1 VIDAYREARRKAGRE
16 GDGEIVFQ
24 ALVSWAESDD
34 EALEQARK
42 WKGAQPPDHYTDDWH
57 RPQEM
62 YEHGERELTDEEFAD
77 NIVAGSDPEVIAG
90 RLREL
95 EQLGGTV
102 ITLQNNSAANAGRA
116 IEVLGGE
123 VLPALRGS
131 RV

>member
-1 VIDAYREARRKAGRE
+1 
-16 GDGEIVFQ
+16 
-24 ALVSWAESDD
+24 
-34 EALEQARK
+34 
-42 WKGAQPPDHYTDDWH
+42 
-57 RPQEM
+57 M

-77 NIVAGSDPEVIAG
+77 NIVAGSDPEAIAG

-102 ITLQNNSAANAGRA
+102 ITLQNNSAANVERA

-123 VLPALRGS
+123 VLLALRGS

>member
-1 VIDAYREARRKAGRE
+1 VD
-16 GDGEIVFQ
+16 D
-24 ALVSWAESDD
+24 ALVSWAETDE

-42 WKGAQPPDHYTDDWH
+42 WKGAQPPDHYTGDWH
-57 RPQEM
+57 RPRAM
-62 YEHGERELTDEEFAD
+62 YEHGEQEVGDEEFAQS
-77 NIVAGSDPEVIAG
+77 IVAGSDPEAIAD

-102 ITLQNNSAANAGRA
+102 VTLQNNSAGNAGRA
-116 IEVLGGE
+116 IDVIGGD